1 MYGVIMKKILFV
13 LLSILLISP
22 FFAQTKQDALALYR
36 NGRSFEA
43 ANQTEQAK
51 AAFSQAV
58 TVCNEEL
65 KEKPNNIESYV
76 VLGWSLLRLENYN
89 ECINISLNALKINSK
104 EYRIIETLAEAYFYK
119 NNYTESLKMFE
130 QYVNGLPNG
139 DRVSTAY
146 FFIGEIYR
154 ILHRYEHADIAYCMA
169 LKKDSNIP
177 LWWYRLG
184 RAREDN
190 GNKTGAK
197 QAYEKA
203 IQLRPVYPDAQ
214 AALKRVI

>member
-1 MYGVIMKKILFV
+1 MKKIFTIIITSL
-13 LLSILLISP
+13 LCLSI
-22 FFAQTKQDALALYR
+22 FAQNKQDALALYR

-51 AAFSQAV
+51 TAFTESV
-58 TVCNEEL
+58 NVCNLEL
-65 KEKPNNIESYV
+65 ANNPNNIESYV

-89 ECINISLNALKINSK
+89 ESIKVSLNALKINSK
-104 EYRIIETLAEAYFYK
+104 EYRIIETLGEAYFYTK
-119 NNYTESLKMFE
+119 NYTESLKMFE
-130 QYVNGLPNG
+130 QYVNGLPTG

-154 ILHRYEHADIAYCMA
+154 ILHRYEHADIAYSMA
-169 LKKDSNIP
+169 LKKDANIP

-190 GNKTGAK
+190 GNKAGAK
-197 QAYEKA
+197 QAYDKA
-203 IQLRPVYPDAQ
+203 LQLRPVYPDAQ
-214 AALKRVI
+214 AALKRVM